1 MQMNIMQYY
10 FAIVWENVISLEIK
24 KSYED
29 FQQKHK
35 RNHKKRENEEGIKKR
50 KGK

>member
-1 MQMNIMQYY
+1 MNIMQYY

-35 RNHKKRENEEGIKKR
+35 RNHKKKERKKKELKKR